1 MFEKHGHV
9 VTPVYIERTPNKLE
23 HLGSGVLVQ
32 FKEGYFIFTAAHV
45 LAEKVNGNILLPG
58 KPNFFGP
65 SGTTISS
72 CQLLPEVAH
81 KDSVDLSY
89 LRLTDDEVLKLRVS
103 GAKFL
108 PVTNDNLEPTGST
121 PFPGVGA
128 VSGYPSASVTI
139 SGQISEVHFT
149 DLVEMDFASPE
160 RLRKAGFNSET
171 TIGLIRPK
179 KLWLDGQRLRDL
191 DLEGM
196 SGGAIWAHDKGHV
209 RLVGIFTEYRSS
221 RSLLI
226 GTRLKPL
233 ITEMA
238 RRTRLG

>member
-1 MFEKHGHV
+1 
-9 VTPVYIERTPNKLE
+9 
-23 HLGSGVLVQ
+23 LVQ
-32 FKEGYFIFTAAHV
+32 FKEGYFLFTAAHV

-58 KPNFFGP
+58 EPNFFGP

-72 CQLLPEVAH
+72 CQLLPEVAQ

-89 LRLTDDEVLKLRVS
+89 LQLTDDEVLKLSAS

-108 PVTNDNLEPTGST
+108 PVTNENMEPAGST
-121 PFPGVGA
+121 PFPGVGT
-128 VSGYPSASVTI
+128 VSGYPTASVAI

-149 DLVEMDFASPE
+149 DLIEMEFASPE
-160 RLRKAGFNSET
+160 RLRKAGFDSET
-171 TIGLIRPK
+171 TIGLVSHK

-191 DLEGM
+191 DLKGM
-196 SGGAIWAHDKGHV
+196 SGGAIWAHDNGHV
-209 RLVGIFTEYRSS
+209 RLVGIFTEYLIT

-226 GTRLKPL
+226 GTRMKPL

-238 RRTRLG
+238 RRAAFR